1 MQINASIFSL
11 AAAYDRQ
18 NDDSNVIVDILGNN
32 VYPGEPVW
40 SFQYHGR
47 SGKEEAAI
55 LSYDVA
61 SDKQFFRSE
70 IRRLGPVQYLRRVMH
85 EEPADFLLR
94 QFGKDSQIINPDI
107 IRNMI
112 ERAMGAG
119 DIERV
124 LQFDFTDALENYLDH
139 MEDTD
144 QAPMEL
150 YYDADHYEVG
160 EA

>member
-1 MQINASIFSL
+1 MQINASNFSL

-40 SFQYHGR
+40 SFRYHGR
-47 SGKEEAAI
+47 SGEEDAAI

-85 EEPADFLLR
+85 EEPAGFLLR
-94 QFGKDSQIINPDI
+94 EFGAKNQIINPDI

-112 ERAMGAG
+112 ERAIGAG

-124 LQFDFTDALENYLDH
+124 LQFDFADTLEHYLEH
-139 MEDTD
+139 MEDTG

-150 YYDADHYEVG
+150 YYEASHYTYGG
-160 EA
+160 E

>member
-1 MQINASIFSL
+1 MQINASNYTL
-11 AAAYDRQ
+11 GAAYDRQ
-18 NDDSNVIVDILGNN
+18 NDDSDVIVDILGNN

-40 SFQYHGR
+40 SFLYHGR
-47 SGKEEAAI
+47 SSKQEAAI
-55 LSYDVA
+55 LSYDTA

-94 QFGKDSQIINPDI
+94 EFGAKNQIIAPEI

-124 LQFDFTDALENYLDH
+124 LQFDFEDTLENYLDRL
-139 MEDTD
+139 EDAD

-150 YYDADHYEVG
+150 YYGADHYEVG
-160 EA
+160 EG

>member
-1 MQINASIFSL
+1 MQINASNYTL

-18 NDDSNVIVDILGNN
+18 NDDSGVIVDVLGNN
-32 VYPGEPVW
+32 VYPGERVW
-40 SFQYHGR
+40 TFRYHAS
-47 SGKEEAAI
+47 SGKEEAAV
-55 LSYDVA
+55 LSYDVD
-61 SDKQFFRSE
+61 SDKEFFRRE

-85 EEPADFLLR
+85 EEPAGFLLR
-94 QFGKDSQIINPDI
+94 EFGAKNQIINPDI

-112 ERAMGAG
+112 ERAMGVG

-124 LQFDFTDALENYLDH
+124 LQFDFEGTLENYLDH

-150 YYDADHYEVG
+150 YYDASHYTYG
-160 EA
+160 EE